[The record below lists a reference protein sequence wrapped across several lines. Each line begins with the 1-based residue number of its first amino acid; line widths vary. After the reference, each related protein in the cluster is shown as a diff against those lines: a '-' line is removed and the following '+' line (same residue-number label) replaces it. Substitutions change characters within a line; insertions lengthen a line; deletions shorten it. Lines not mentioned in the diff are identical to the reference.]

1 MQEGLGN
8 EFQRIVLVAIVM
20 LIVGASSG
28 YVTESLL
35 LGLGAYLVYTLR
47 NVRKLYQ
54 WLARDDNSLP
64 PEMSGVLG
72 DLSDEFYRSRQRVEQ
87 AKKNYTALALRIR
100 QITAAV
106 DDGIVLLNADRTLDW
121 WNPSATALL
130 DFKHTDQGEVISN
143 LIRNPVFVNFI
154 LGDDFS
160 RPLEMRSPQ
169 NPGQIFLFMASTFG
183 RGEIVL
189 MVRDI
194 TRLRNLEEMRKE
206 FVANISHE
214 LRTPLTVLMGY
225 IETLEANSDAL
236 PPSWKKALLQMDQ
249 QAKRLNALTD
259 DLVML
264 SRLESSP
271 PEAHRQTVD
280 LCTMLSGIV
289 DNARIISQDSHRI
302 TLSCEPGLSLPGT
315 SRELHSAFSNLIF
328 NAVKHNPQ
336 GCDVEV
342 ACYRRDQE
350 IFVDVK
356 DNGSGVDTKHLP
368 RLTERFYRVDDSRT
382 TASGGTGLGL
392 AIVKHVLARHSGKL
406 VITSTLGKG
415 STFSC
420 VFSNRGAT
428 SPDTAD
434 SV

>member
-1 MQEGLGN
+1 MQEGLGS
-8 EFQRIVLVAIVM
+8 EFQRILLVVVVM
-20 LIVGASSG
+20 LIIGASSG
-28 YVTESLL
+28 YIIEAMLF
-35 LGLGAYLVYTLR
+35 GLGAYLVYTLR
-47 NVRKLYQ
+47 NVRKLYR
-54 WLARDDNSLP
+54 WLAQDDNGLP

-106 DDGIVLLNADRTLDW
+106 DDGIVLLNTDRSLDW

-130 DFKHTDQGEVISN
+130 DFKSTDQGEVISN
-143 LIRNPVFVNFI
+143 LIRNPVFVNYI
-154 LGDDFS
+154 LGNDFS

-169 NPGQIFLFMASTFG
+169 NPAQIFLFMASTFG

-214 LRTPLTVLMGY
+214 LRTPLTVLIGY

-249 QAKRLNALTD
+249 QTKRLNALTD

-271 PEAHRQTVD
+271 PEAHRQNVD
-280 LCTMLSGIV
+280 LGNMLASIV
-289 DNARIISQDSHRI
+289 DNARIISQGSHSI
-302 TLSCEPGLSLPGT
+302 TLSCENNIGLPGT

-336 GCDVEV
+336 GCEV
-342 ACYRRDQE
+342 AVSCYRRGDE
-350 IFVDVK
+350 VIVDVK
-356 DNGSGVDTKHLP
+356 DNGSGVDSKHLP

-392 AIVKHVLARHSGKL
+392 AIVKHVLARHNGKL
-406 VITSTLGKG
+406 VITSTLGRG

-420 VFSNRGAT
+420 VFS
-428 SPDTAD
+428 STAKPGETN
-434 SV
+434 

>member
-8 EFQRIVLVAIVM
+8 EFQRVLLVSVVM
-20 LIVGASSG
+20 LIVGATSG
-28 YVTESLL
+28 YVSESLL
-35 LGLGAYLVYTLR
+35 LGLAAYLVYTLR
-47 NVRKLYQ
+47 NIRKLYT
-54 WLARDDNSLP
+54 WLAKDDHSLP

-72 DLSDEFYRSRQRVEQ
+72 DISDELYRSKQRVEQ

-106 DDGIVLLNADRTLDW
+106 DDGIILLKTDRTLDW
-121 WNPSATALL
+121 WNPSATSLL
-130 DFKHTDQGEVISN
+130 DFKNTDQGEVISN
-143 LIRNPVFVNFI
+143 LIRNPIFVNFI
-154 LGDDFS
+154 LKSDFD
-160 RPLEMRSPQ
+160 RPLEMRSPRD
-169 NPGQIFLFMASTFG
+169 PSRIFIFMASTFG

-225 IETLEANSDAL
+225 IETLEAASDTL
-236 PPSWKKALLQMDQ
+236 PPSWKKALQQMDQ
-249 QAKRLNALTD
+249 QTKRLNALTD

-271 PEAHRQTVD
+271 PEAHRQTIN
-280 LCTMLSGIV
+280 LCNMLAGIV
-289 DNARIISQDSHRI
+289 DNARVISQESHRI
-302 TLSCEPGLSLPGT
+302 SLTCKDDISIPGT
-315 SRELHSAFSNLIF
+315 SRELHSAFSNLVF
-328 NAVKHNPQ
+328 NAIKHNPQ
-336 GCDVEV
+336 GCDIDVS
-342 ACYRRDQE
+342 CYRRDGE
-350 IFVDVK
+350 VVIDVK

-392 AIVKHVLARHSGKL
+392 AIVKHVLARHNAKL

-420 VFSNRGAT
+420 VFYTETAT
-428 SPDTAD
+428 S
-434 SV
+434 